1 MTVVIHE
8 FEVIPEPAQGEQKGQ
23 EKTPQE
29 AGPESSTLTP
39 QEVERIVEHQA
50 CRLVRVRA
58 Y

>member
-23 EKTPQE
+23 GKTPQE
-29 AGPESSTLTP
+29 AEQESSTLPP
-39 QEVERIVEHQA
+39 QEFERIVEHQA
-50 CRLVRVRA
+50 TRLMRVCA